1 VGLTVFDIHF
11 LIYGSRY
18 IWIFSVVD
26 IFSAVAWLATI
37 FASEISMIDYSEEK
51 ASAFRPAIEPL

>member
-1 VGLTVFDIHF
+1 MDF
-11 LIYGSRY
+11 LFCFWY